1 MPVRSVGREGGRRR
15 CSRGVAATLR
25 QRHRRVS
32 RSGTGTGDQIPRN
45 CGRDV
50 RNVGFK
56 YLMAQYYA
64 ATLAQLHAKLLA
76 GRVIHAD
83 ETEVNLKGVGKAYVW
98 VFTNLEEVIYL
109 YKPSREGGFLHEY
122 LKGFSGVLVSDFY
135 TAYDSLPCAQQKC
148 LIHLIR
154 DLNHDILANP
164 FDEELKALA
173 ADFGRLLRA
182 AVTTIDR
189 HGLSR
194 RHLGKHKAD
203 AERFFE
209 TILARTYCSDAAQAY
224 QQRFE
229 KYRVKLFTF
238 LDHDGVP
245 WNNNN
250 AEHAIKGFAYYREIA
265 DGLLT
270 ESGLKSYLT
279 LLSIQQTCVYKG
291 VSFLKFL
298 VSQEREIDGFCDG
311 GRRGRRVLPYDLYPE
326 GYIPP
331 RRRGRSTKR
340 SPPSMNPLPVAPG
353 P

>member
-1 MPVRSVGREGGRRR
+1 MASYYE
-15 CSRGVAATLR
+15 ATLER
-25 QRHRRVS
+25 LR
-32 RSGTGTGDQIPRN
+32 
-45 CGRDV
+45 
-50 RNVGFK
+50 
-56 YLMAQYYA
+56 
-64 ATLAQLHAKLLA
+64 AKLLA
-76 GRVIHAD
+76 GSVIHAD
-83 ETEVNLKGVGKAYVW
+83 ETEVNVRGVGKAYIW

-122 LKGFSGVLVSDFY
+122 LKGFGGVLVSDFY

-154 DLNHDILANP
+154 DLNHDILSNP
-164 FDEELKALA
+164 FDEELKGLA
-173 ADFGRLLRA
+173 AEFGRLLRE

-194 RHLGKHKAD
+194 RHLGKHRAYAD
-203 AERFFE
+203 RFFE
-209 TILARTYCSDAAQAY
+209 TILARTYGSDAAQAY

-229 KYRVKLFTF
+229 KYRGKLFTF

-250 AEHAIKGFAYYREIA
+250 AEHAIKAFAYYRKVA

-270 ESGLKSYLT
+270 QEGLASFLT

-298 VSQEREIDGFCDG
+298 VSQEWDIDGFCDG
-311 GRRGRRVLPYDLYPE
+311 GQRGRRVLSYDLYPE

-331 RRRGRSTKR
+331 RRRERST
-340 SPPSMNPLPVAPG
+340 G
-353 P
+353 

>member
-1 MPVRSVGREGGRRR
+1 MYEHVAHQVSLGNLSESYRECFG
-15 CSRGVAATLR
+15 LR
-25 QRHRRVS
+25 V
-32 RSGTGTGDQIPRN
+32 
-45 CGRDV
+45 
-50 RNVGFK
+50 NVPEIHGFK
-56 YLMAQYYA
+56 YLMARYYA
-64 ATLAQLHAKLLA
+64 ATLERLQAKLIA
-76 GRVIHAD
+76 GSVIHAD
-83 ETEVNLKGVGKAYVW
+83 ETEVNVKGVGKAYIW

-122 LKGFSGVLVSDFY
+122 LKGFGGVLVSDFY

-173 ADFGRLLRA
+173 AEFGRLLRA
-182 AVTTIDR
+182 AVSTIDR

-194 RHLGKHKAD
+194 RHLGTHGAD

-209 TILARTYCSDAAQAY
+209 TILARMYRSEAAQAY
-224 QQRFE
+224 QERFE
-229 KYRVKLFTF
+229 KYRGKLFTF

-250 AEHAIKGFAYYREIA
+250 AEHAIKRFAYYREVA

-270 ESGLKSYLT
+270 EEGLTSYLT

-291 VSFLKFL
+291 VSFLNFL
-298 VSQEREIDGFCDG
+298 VSQQRDIDGFCDG
-311 GRRGRRVLPYDLYPE
+311 CKRGRRLLPYDLYPE

-331 RRRGRSTKR
+331 RRRGRSTEQA
-340 SPPSMNPLPVAPG
+340 PSAGDPSVA
-353 P
+353 

>member
-1 MPVRSVGREGGRRR
+1 MRRLVPVLAFLAALLGAGCGKSDCQLMEERL
-15 CSRGVAATLR
+15 CSCTGAT
-25 QRHRRVS
+25 S
-32 RSGTGTGDQIPRN
+32 DA
-45 CGRDV
+45 C
-50 RNVGFK
+50 
-56 YLMAQYYA
+56 
-64 ATLAQLHAKLLA
+64 ATQA
-76 GRVIHAD
+76 
-83 ETEVNLKGVGKAYVW
+83 EN
-98 VFTNLEEVIYL
+98 
-109 YKPSREGGFLHEY
+109 
-122 LKGFSGVLVSDFY
+122 
-135 TAYDSLPCAQQKC
+135 
-148 LIHLIR
+148 LIR

-173 ADFGRLLRA
+173 AEFGRLLRA

-209 TILARTYCSDAAQAY
+209 TILARTYRSDAAQAY

-229 KYRVKLFTF
+229 KYRGKLFTF
-238 LDHDGVP
+238 LDHDGVT

-250 AEHAIKGFAYYREIA
+250 AEHAIKGFAYYRQVA
-265 DGLLT
+265 DGRLT
-270 ESGLKSYLT
+270 EDSLTSYLT

-298 VSQEREIDGFCDG
+298 VSQERDIDGFCDG
-311 GRRGRRVLPYDLYPE
+311 GRRGRKVLPYDLYPE

-331 RRRGRSTKR
+331 RRRGRATEQA
-340 SPPSMNPLPVAPG
+340 PPAGDPLPVALG